1 MEEERDWTALFGE
14 ALDAMPARV
23 KALATWIVPGSLGQS
38 VRAEAKLAE
47 LWQVAYEAG
56 VEDDQIAELIELA
69 LEVHDD
75 GKGDVAGAL
84 ASAGIRNKGAV

>member
-1 MEEERDWTALFGE
+1 MEDERDWTAVF
-14 ALDAMPARV
+14 RQ
-23 KALATWIVPGSLGQS
+23 ALAEMPEPVRKLAKWIVPGSLGES
-38 VRAEAKLAE
+38 VKAEEKLAE

-75 GKGDVAGAL
+75 GKGDIAGAL
-84 ASAGIRNKGAV
+84 ALAKI